1 MTLALNSVKLYISW
15 SDIDAL
21 SKKVSQRI
29 GVLRRVKH
37 LLPVRGSLTLYN
49 SLILPLFDYAD
60 IVWGDKNSEVL
71 MHSPQA
77 LQNNAARTILD
88 LPKYFS
94 GTQALS
100 QLNWTHLAER
110 RPQHRR
116 TAIYKCINKFI
127 LKSIPTGYNTRRR
140 QDLHLARLCRAVE
153 SGGRGQIA
161 PGPQV
166 LGAPGNFLLGP
177 SNFFGLNI
185 SAQRARYLFF
195 WGKVPKF
202 GRSRKNRGKV
212 AGKQL
217 QRPRPEKFSLKSC

>member
-1 MTLALNSVKLYISW
+1 M
-15 SDIDAL
+15 
-21 SKKVSQRI
+21 
-29 GVLRRVKH
+29 RRVKH

-71 MHSPQA
+71 IHNPQV
-77 LQNNAARTILD
+77 LPNNAARTILD
-88 LPKYFS
+88 LPKYCS

-153 SGGRGQIA
+153 RGGGRGA
-161 PGPQV
+161 NFPRPPGPV
-166 LGAPGNFLLGP
+166 GP
-177 SNFFGLNI
+177 
-185 SAQRARYLFF
+185 
-195 WGKVPKF
+195 WKVFVEP
-202 GRSRKNRGKV
+202 
-212 AGKQL
+212 Q
-217 QRPRPEKFSLKSC
+217 